1 MEGASTTPPSAST
14 LDMLRQLERKVL
26 WLSTYMIHHAN
37 HEVDRGDGL
46 KVGGHQ
52 ASSASLVTLMTALY
66 FHILRPE
73 DRVAVKPHA
82 SPVFHAIQYLLGH
95 QTLDKLESFRGFG
108 GAQSYPSRTKD
119 ADDVDFSTGS
129 VGLGVAVTGFASLVQ
144 DYVHAKGWRSG
155 VRPPAS
161 TFESHRADGGEGSDP
176 VRHWP
181 KGRMVALVGDAE
193 LDEGNIH
200 EALLEYWKHGLDNCW
215 WVIDYNR
222 QSLDS
227 VVSDRLFM
235 KLIGLFENLGWRV
248 VLLKYGKLLERA
260 FAEPGG
266 EELRRWIDD
275 CPNMLYSALVFQGGA
290 AWRRQLEADLA
301 GHPDTLAI
309 VARHDDAALAR
320 LMTNLG
326 GHDMQ
331 TIVETFENAP
341 TGAPV
346 CFIAYTIKGLG
357 LPFQGHKDNHAG
369 LMTKAQLNELRA
381 REGINQGEE
390 WEKFAGLSLP
400 PSEIEAFLERVP
412 FARKGRR
419 RLKAARIPVDSFPRI
434 ESKGTVSTQAGFGR
448 ILDEIARAG
457 GPLAERIV
465 TTSPDVTVST
475 NLGGWVNRRGLFS
488 LASHEDVF
496 KLRGLMSP
504 QRWEMSPKGQHIELG
519 IAEMNLFL
527 LLAAAGLSHSLFGER
542 LLPVG
547 TLYDPFICRGLDALN
562 YACYQDARFM
572 VAGTPAGLA
581 LAPEGGA
588 HQSISTPLIGM
599 AQDGLAA
606 FEPAY
611 VDELAVIMAW
621 AFDYMQREAPEEK
634 ERRWHRDEKG
644 GSVYLRLTTR
654 PLEQLPRTVGPA
666 LREAI
671 IDGGYWLRRPEPG
684 TDLAIVYTGA
694 VAPEAIAAAGL
705 LGEDKR
711 GVGVLA
717 VTSADRLSAGW
728 HAAQRARE
736 GVRPLAETGS
746 DPSHSTLEIQRR
758 PQREGSDPGRSDP
771 RSHIETLLAELPR
784 DAALITVTD
793 AHPEAL
799 SWLGGVCGHRV
810 RALGVEHFGQSG
822 SIPELY
828 GHYGLDVNAI
838 LAAAEGVTGRPVRY
852 RFG

>member
-1 MEGASTTPPSAST
+1 MSAVIARDRTGGRAAT
-14 LDMLRQLERKVL
+14 LDLLRQLERKVL

-82 SPVFHAIQYLLGH
+82 SPVFHAIQYLLGN
-95 QTLDKLESFRGFG
+95 QTLDKLQNFRGFG

-144 DYVHAKGWRSG
+144 DYVHAKGWN
-155 VRPPAS
+155 PAW
-161 TFESHRADGGEGSDP
+161 R
-176 VRHWP
+176 

-193 LDEGNIH
+193 LDEGNVH

-235 KLIGLFENLGWRV
+235 KLVGLFENLGWRV
-248 VLLKYGKLLERA
+248 VLLKYGKLLQRA

-266 EELRRWIDD
+266 EHLRQWIDD

-309 VARHDDAALAR
+309 VRRHDDAALAR

-326 GHDMQ
+326 GHDMEA
-331 TIVETFENAP
+331 IVEAFEAAP
-341 TGAPV
+341 SGAPV

-369 LMTKAQLNELRA
+369 LMTKTQLNALRA

-390 WEKFAGLSLP
+390 WDKFAGLALP
-400 PSEIEAFLERVP
+400 PTAIEAFLKRVP
-412 FARKGRR
+412 FAQKGRR
-419 RLKAARIPVDSFPRI
+419 RLEAPRVPLDAFPRI
-434 ESKGTVSTQAGFGR
+434 EIKGQVSTQAGFGR

-488 LASHEDVF
+488 LQSHEDVF
-496 KLRGLMSP
+496 RLRGLMSP
-504 QRWEMSPKGQHIELG
+504 QKWEMSPRGQHIELG

-562 YACYQDARFM
+562 YACYQDARFL

-588 HQSISTPLIGM
+588 HQSIGTPLIGM

-611 VDELAVIMAW
+611 VDELAAIMAW
-621 AFDYMQREAPEEK
+621 AFDYMQREAPEEA

-644 GSVYLRLTTR
+644 GSVYLRLSTR
-654 PLEQLPRTVGPA
+654 PVEQPSRAMTPA
-666 LREAI
+666 LREAVI
-671 IDGGYWLRRPEPG
+671 QGGYWLRRPDPAA
-684 TDLAIVYTGA
+684 DLAIVYTGA
-694 VAPEAIAAAGL
+694 VAPEAIQAAGL
-705 LGEDKR
+705 MGEDRR

-736 GVRPLAETGS
+736 GAGVARAGS
-746 DPSHSTLEIQRR
+746 DPSLPTSEWPSNPL
-758 PQREGSDPGRSDP
+758 REGSDPGKREGSDP
-771 RSHIETLLAELPR
+771 YRAHIEALLAQLPR
-784 DAALITVTD
+784 DAALVTVTD

-799 SWLGGVCGHRV
+799 SWLGAVCGHRV

-828 GHYGLDVNAI
+828 GHYGLDANAI
-838 LAAAEGVTGRPVRY
+838 LAAAEGIGGRPVRY

>member
-1 MEGASTTPPSAST
+1 MEGATPIPPSPST
-14 LDMLRQLERKVL
+14 LDILRQLERKVL

-82 SPVFHAIQYLLGH
+82 SPVFHAIQYLLGN
-95 QTLDKLESFRGFG
+95 QTLDKLQNFRGFG

-119 ADDVDFSTGS
+119 VDDVDFSTGS

-155 VRPPAS
+155 VRPLAS
-161 TFESHRADGGEGSDP
+161 TFESQRGYGGEGSDP
-176 VRHWP
+176 APSWP

-193 LDEGNIH
+193 LDEGNVH

-235 KLIGLFENLGWRV
+235 KLAGLFENLGWKV
-248 VLLKYGKLLERA
+248 VLIKYGKLLERA

-266 EELRRWIDD
+266 EHLRRWIDE

-301 GHPDTLAI
+301 DHADTLAI
-309 VARHDDAALAR
+309 VRGHDDAALAR

-326 GHDMQ
+326 GHDME
-331 TIVETFENAP
+331 TIVETFETAP
-341 TGAPV
+341 SGAPV

-369 LMTKAQLNELRA
+369 LMTMTQLNELRA
-381 REGINQGEE
+381 REGVNQGEE
-390 WEKFAGLSLP
+390 WDRYAGLELP
-400 PSEIEAFLERVP
+400 PSQIEAFLGAVP

-419 RLKAARIPVDSFPRI
+419 RLKAAAIPLESFPRI
-434 ESKGTVSTQAGFGR
+434 DVKGTVSTQAGFGR

-488 LASHEDVF
+488 MQSREDVF

-527 LLAAAGLSHSLFGER
+527 LLSAAGLSHSLFGER

-562 YACYQDARFM
+562 YACYQDARFI

-588 HQSISTPLIGM
+588 HQSIGTPLIGM

-621 AFDYMQREAPEEK
+621 AFDYMQREVGEDT

-654 PLEQLPRTVGPA
+654 PLEQLARTVTPA
-666 LREAI
+666 LRDAI
-671 IDGGYWLRRPEPG
+671 IDGGYWLRRPDPAV
-684 TDLAIVYTGA
+684 DLAIVYTGA
-694 VAPEAIAAAGL
+694 VAPEAIEAAGL
-705 LGEDKR
+705 IGEDRR

-728 HAAQRARE
+728 HAAQRTQQ
-736 GVRPLAETGS
+736 G
-746 DPSHSTLEIQRR
+746 
-758 PQREGSDPGRSDP
+758 PGP
-771 RSHIETLLAELPR
+771 RSARAHIETLLAELPR
-784 DAALITVTD
+784 DAGLITVTD
-793 AHPEAL
+793 GHPEAL

-838 LAAAEGVTGRPVRY
+838 LAAAEGITGRPVRY
-852 RFG
+852 RFA